1 MGYNADPEEKERMA
15 MSSSAAGYGAYK
27 RVDVETASQGKLIVM
42 LFNGAIQRAEEAKR
56 QLEKGRLQN
65 VHNNLIRAQDII
77 AELRGAL
84 NMNAGEIAR
93 NLDRI
98 YEYFQH
104 LLIMANIRKETAHI
118 DECVRMMGT
127 VRDTWQEV
135 FDSVGRDAPSSAPRV
150 NQHGAAVMNVQ
161 G

>member
-1 MGYNADPEEKERMA
+1 
-15 MSSSAAGYGAYK
+15 MSASAQQFGAYT

-42 LFNGAIQRAEEAKR
+42 LFNGAIKRAEEARR
-56 QLEKGRLQN
+56 QLQQGNNQG
-65 VHNNLIRAQDII
+65 VHNNLIRAQDIV

-84 NMNAGEIAR
+84 NMSAGEIAE

-104 LLIMANIRKETAHI
+104 LLIQANIKKSPDPIEQ
-118 DECVRMMGT
+118 CVLLMT
-127 VRDTWQEV
+127 QIRDTWQEL
-135 FDSVGRDAPSSAPRV
+135 FDTVAREAKSTPAPTV
-150 NQHGAAVMNVQ
+150 NQHGNTLLNLQ

>member
-1 MGYNADPEEKERMA
+1 MT
-15 MSSSAAGYGAYK
+15 SSTDVYGTYK
-27 RVDVETASQGKLIVM
+27 KVDVETASQGKLIVM

-56 QLEKGRLQN
+56 QLDKGRIEG

-93 NLDRI
+93 SLDRI

-104 LLIMANIRKETAHI
+104 LLIMANIRKETGLI
-118 DECVRMMGT
+118 DECVRMMT
-127 VRDTWQEV
+127 SMRDTWQEL
-135 FDSVGRDAPSSAPRV
+135 FDQLGKEQRPEPPRV
-150 NQHGAAVMNVQ
+150 NQHGAAVMNLQ